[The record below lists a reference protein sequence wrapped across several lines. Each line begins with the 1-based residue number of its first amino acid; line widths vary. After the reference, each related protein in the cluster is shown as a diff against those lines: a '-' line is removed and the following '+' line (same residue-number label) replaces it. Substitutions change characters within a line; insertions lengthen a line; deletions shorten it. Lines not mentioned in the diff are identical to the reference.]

1 MASAIL
7 GNVKEEVTCPICL
20 DLLTQPLSLDCGH
33 SFCQACITSNYES
46 MMSQKE
52 ESSCPVCRISYQF
65 ENLRPNRHV
74 ANIVERLRG
83 VKLNPEE
90 EQKVYHCARHGEKLL
105 LFCKKDKTVICWLCE
120 RSQEHRGHS
129 TFLLEEVV
137 QEYQEKFQEM
147 LQNLKRSREEAE
159 KWKVDIQTER
169 TFWKNK
175 IQSEVENVQIEFGKL
190 RDILQSEEEQEIQ
203 KLKNEEEVIMN
214 SLTESE
220 SELIQQSQLVK
231 DFISD
236 LEHRLGGSTVEM
248 LQDMNDVMRRSKDL
262 MLRKPE
268 TFPKEHRRV
277 FRAPDLK
284 GMLQVSQE
292 LTDVQRYWVHLTL
305 SPSKNPNIVISKDQ
319 RQLRYV
325 THCSRKHVFEYSRK
339 RGNYQGVL
347 GYPPITSG
355 KHYWMVDVSKKKAW
369 YLGLCDKSYFQSSN
383 FQGES
388 ENYQPKCGY
397 WVIGLHTF
405 EHNSFEEYARLPIF
419 EYKAFEEDVHC
430 YPLTL
435 VLSVTVPP
443 QCIGVF
449 LDYEARELSF
459 YNVTNHGFLI
469 YKFSNCSFSEE
480 VFPYFHPVTCPE
492 PMTLHWP
499 SS

>member
-20 DLLTQPLSLDCGH
+20 DLLTKPLSIDCGH

-46 MMSQKE
+46 MMSQKG
-52 ESSCPVCRISYQF
+52 ESSCPVCRISYEF

-83 VKLNPEE
+83 E
-90 EQKVYHCARHGEKLL
+90 
-105 LFCKKDKTVICWLCE
+105 DKQVICWLCE

-129 TFLLEEVV
+129 TFLLKEVV
-137 QEYQEKFQEM
+137 KEYQEKFEEM

-159 KWKVDIQTER
+159 EWKVDIQTER
-169 TFWKNK
+169 TFWK
-175 IQSEVENVQIEFGKL
+175 SEVENVQIEFGKL

-203 KLKNEEEVIMN
+203 NLKNEEEVIMN

-220 SELIQQSQLVK
+220 SELIQQSQVVK

-236 LEHRLGGSTVEM
+236 LEHRLEGSTVEM
-248 LQDMNDVMRRSKDL
+248 LQVRLSDL
-262 MLRKPE
+262 MLRKPK
-268 TFPKEHRRV
+268 TFPKEQRRV

-284 GMLQVSQE
+284 GMLQVSQSE
-292 LTDVQRYWVHLTL
+292 KIHLTL
-305 SPSKNPNIVISKDQ
+305 SPSNNPNIVISEDQ

-325 THCSRKHVFEYSRK
+325 PQYWRK
-339 RGNYQGVL
+339 RGNYHEGVL

-355 KHYWMVDVSKKKAW
+355 KHYWMVDVSRKEAW
-369 YLGLCDKSYFQSSN
+369 YLGLCDRSYFQSSN
-383 FQGES
+383 FQGRS
-388 ENYQPKCGY
+388 KNYQPRCGY

-405 EHNSFEEYARLPIF
+405 EYNVEYNAFGEDAAR
-419 EYKAFEEDVHC
+419 D
-430 YPLTL
+430 PLTL

-443 QCIGVF
+443 QRIGVF

-469 YKFSNCSFSEE
+469 YKFSRCSFPKE
-480 VFPYFHPVTCPE
+480 VFPYFNPGTCPE

>member
-46 MMSQKE
+46 MMSQKG
-52 ESSCPVCRISYQF
+52 ESSCPVCQISYQF
-65 ENLRPNRHV
+65 ENLWPNRQL

-105 LFCKKDKTVICWLCE
+105 LFCNEDKTVICWLCE

-147 LQNLKRSREEAE
+147 LQNLVMAKEEAE

-175 IQSEVENVQIEFGKL
+175 IQSEVENFKVEFGKL
-190 RDILQSEEEQEIQ
+190 RDILNSEEEQEIQ

-220 SELIQQSQLVK
+220 SELIQQSQLVN
-231 DFISD
+231 DVISD
-236 LEHRLGGSTVEM
+236 LERRLGGSTVEM
-248 LQDMNDVMRRSKDL
+248 LQDVNDVMKRHKNL

-268 TFPKEHRRV
+268 TFSKEQRRV

-284 GMLQVSQE
+284 GMLQVSQ
-292 LTDVQRYWVHLTL
+292 VRLTL
-305 SPSKNPNIVISKDQ
+305 SPSINPNIVISKDQ

-325 THCSRKHVFEYSRK
+325 TQYSRK
-339 RGNYQGVL
+339 RGNYHEGVL
-347 GYPPITSG
+347 GYPPVTSG
-355 KHYWMVDVSKKKAW
+355 KHYWMVDVSKKSAW
-369 YLGLCDKSYFQSSN
+369 SLGLCDGKYFESASVPGQSK
-383 FQGES
+383 
-388 ENYQPKCGY
+388 NYQPTCGY
-397 WVIGLHTF
+397 WVIGLHRF
-405 EHNSFEEYARLPIF
+405 LYN
-419 EYKAFEEDVHC
+419 AFCKNGAH
-430 YPLTL
+430 YPLNL
-435 VLSVTVPP
+435 VLSLAVPP
-443 QCIGVF
+443 QHIGVF
-449 LDYEARELSF
+449 LDYETRELSF

-469 YKFSNCSFSEE
+469 HKFSKCFFPKE
-480 VFPYFHPVTCPE
+480 VFPYFNPETCPE

>member
-46 MMSQKE
+46 MMSQKG
-52 ESSCPVCRISYQF
+52 ESSCPVCQISYQF
-65 ENLRPNRHV
+65 ENLWPNRQL

-105 LFCKKDKTVICWLCE
+105 LFCNEDKTVICWLCE

-147 LQNLKRSREEAE
+147 LQNLVMAKEEAE

-175 IQSEVENVQIEFGKL
+175 IQSEVENFKVEFGKL
-190 RDILQSEEEQEIQ
+190 RDILNSEEEQEIQ

-220 SELIQQSQLVK
+220 SELIQQSQLVN
-231 DFISD
+231 DVISD
-236 LEHRLGGSTVEM
+236 LERRLGGSTVEM
-248 LQDMNDVMRRSKDL
+248 LQDVNDVMKRHKNL

-268 TFPKEHRRV
+268 TFSKEQRRV

-284 GMLQVSQE
+284 GMLQVSQGASKSTY
-292 LTDVQRYWVHLTL
+292 LQVSDVLHTDHQMPMFSLGPRSQATTHFVNSNSNSLFLNSQRPLHTL
-305 SPSKNPNIVISKDQ
+305 SGEIQVLPANSH
-319 RQLRYV
+319 RQI
-325 THCSRKHVFEYSRK
+325 H
-339 RGNYQGVL
+339 
-347 GYPPITSG
+347 
-355 KHYWMVDVSKKKAW
+355 
-369 YLGLCDKSYFQSSN
+369 FQ
-383 FQGES
+383 FQG
-388 ENYQPKCGY
+388 
-397 WVIGLHTF
+397 
-405 EHNSFEEYARLPIF
+405 NSTGTQA
-419 EYKAFEEDVHC
+419 AG
-430 YPLTL
+430 T
-435 VLSVTVPP
+435 
-443 QCIGVF
+443 
-449 LDYEARELSF
+449 
-459 YNVTNHGFLI
+459 
-469 YKFSNCSFSEE
+469 
-480 VFPYFHPVTCPE
+480 PY
-492 PMTLHWP
+492 
-499 SS
+499 SKQQ

>member
-20 DLLTQPLSLDCGH
+20 DLLTKPLSIDCGH

-46 MMSQKE
+46 MMSQKG
-52 ESSCPVCRISYQF
+52 ESSCPVCRISYEF

-90 EQKVYHCARHGEKLL
+90 EQKMYHCARHGEKLL
-105 LFCKKDKTVICWLCE
+105 LFCKEDKQVICWLCE

-129 TFLLEEVV
+129 TFLLKEVV
-137 QEYQEKFQEM
+137 KEYQEKFEEM

-159 KWKVDIQTER
+159 EWKVDIQTER

-203 KLKNEEEVIMN
+203 NLKNEEEVIMN

-220 SELIQQSQLVK
+220 SELIQQSQVVK

-236 LEHRLGGSTVEM
+236 LEHRLEGSTVEM
-248 LQDMNDVMRRSKDL
+248 LQDTNDVMRRCKDL
-262 MLRKPE
+262 MLRKPK
-268 TFPKEHRRV
+268 TFPKEQRRV

-284 GMLQVSQE
+284 GMLQVSQK

-305 SPSKNPNIVISKDQ
+305 SPSNNPNIVISEDQ

-325 THCSRKHVFEYSRK
+325 PQYWRK
-339 RGNYQGVL
+339 RGNYHEGVL

-355 KHYWMVDVSKKKAW
+355 KHYWMVDVSRKEAW
-369 YLGLCDKSYFQSSN
+369 YLGLCDRSYFQSSN
-383 FQGES
+383 FQGRS
-388 ENYQPKCGY
+388 KNYQPRCGY

-405 EHNSFEEYARLPIF
+405 EYNVEYNAFGEDAAR
-419 EYKAFEEDVHC
+419 D
-430 YPLTL
+430 PLTL

-443 QCIGVF
+443 QRIGVF

-469 YKFSNCSFSEE
+469 YKFSRCSFPKE
-480 VFPYFHPVTCPE
+480 VFPYFNPGTCPE

>member
-1 MASAIL
+1 MTSAIL

-20 DLLTQPLSLDCGH
+20 DLPTKPLSIDCGH

-46 MMSQKE
+46 MMSQKG
-52 ESSCPVCRISYQF
+52 ESSCPVCQISYQF
-65 ENLRPNRHV
+65 ENLRPNRQL

-83 VKLNPEE
+83 IKLNPEE

-105 LFCKKDKTVICWLCE
+105 LFCKEDKTVICWLCE

-147 LQNLKRSREEAE
+147 WQNLVIAKEEAE

-169 TFWKNK
+169 TFWKSK
-175 IQSEVENVQIEFGKL
+175 IQSEVENVQVEFGKL
-190 RDILQSEEEQEIQ
+190 RDILNSEEEQEIQ

-220 SELIQQSQLVK
+220 SELIQQSQLAK
-231 DFISD
+231 DIISD

-248 LQDMNDVMRRSKDL
+248 LQDMDDFMKRSKDL

-268 TFPKEHRRV
+268 TFPKEQRRV

-292 LTDVQRYWVHLTL
+292 LTDVQRYWIHLTL
-305 SPSKNPNIVISKDQ
+305 SPSNNPNIVISKDQ

-325 THCSRKHVFEYSRK
+325 TQYWRK
-339 RGNYQGVL
+339 RGNYHEGVL

-355 KHYWMVDVSKKKAW
+355 KHYWMVDVSKKSAW
-369 YLGLCDKSYFQSSN
+369 SLGLCDGKYFKSASVPGQSK
-383 FQGES
+383 
-388 ENYQPKCGY
+388 NYQPTCDY
-397 WVIGLHTF
+397 WVIGLHRF
-405 EHNSFEEYARLPIF
+405 QYN
-419 EYKAFEEDVHC
+419 AFWKKGAH

-435 VLSVTVPP
+435 FLSMTVPP
-443 QCIGVF
+443 QRIGVF

-469 YKFSNCSFSEE
+469 HKFSKCSFPKE
-480 VFPYFHPVTCPE
+480 VFPYFNPETCPE
-492 PMTLHWP
+492 PMTLYWP

>member
-20 DLLTQPLSLDCGH
+20 DLPTKPLSIDCGH

-46 MMSQKE
+46 MVSQKG

-83 VKLNPEE
+83 IKLNPEE

-105 LFCKKDKTVICWLCE
+105 LFCKEDKTVICWLCE

-129 TFLLEEVV
+129 TFLLEEVA

-147 LQNLKRSREEAE
+147 LQNLVIAKEEAE

-169 TFWKNK
+169 TFWESK
-175 IQSEVENVQIEFGKL
+175 IQSEVENVQVEFGKL
-190 RDILQSEEEQEIQ
+190 GDILNSEEEQEIQ

-214 SLTESE
+214 RLTESE

-231 DFISD
+231 DVISD
-236 LEHRLGGSTVEM
+236 LERRLEGSTVEM
-248 LQDMNDVMRRSKDL
+248 LKVRLSTSL
-262 MLRKPE
+262 GPE
-268 TFPKEHRRV
+268 VPHSQINYEAYGIIKS
-277 FRAPDLK
+277 PDLK

-305 SPSKNPNIVISKDQ
+305 SPSNNPNIVISKDQ

-325 THCSRKHVFEYSRK
+325 TQYSRK
-339 RGNYQGVL
+339 RGNYHEGVL

-355 KHYWMVDVSKKKAW
+355 KHYWMVDVSKKSAW
-369 YLGLCDKSYFQSSN
+369 SLGLCDRKYFESASVPGQSK
-383 FQGES
+383 
-388 ENYQPKCGY
+388 NYQPKCGY
-397 WVIGLHTF
+397 WVIGLHRF
-405 EHNSFEEYARLPIF
+405 LYYAF
-419 EYKAFEEDVHC
+419 CKNDAH
-430 YPLTL
+430 YPLNL
-435 VLSVTVPP
+435 VLSLTVPP
-443 QCIGVF
+443 QHIGVF
-449 LDYEARELSF
+449 LDYETRELSF

-469 YKFSNCSFSEE
+469 YKFSKCFFPKE
-480 VFPYFHPVTCPE
+480 VFPYFNPETCPE

>member
-20 DLLTQPLSLDCGH
+20 DLLTKPLSIDCGH

-46 MMSQKE
+46 MMSQKG
-52 ESSCPVCRISYQF
+52 ESSCPVCRISYEF

-90 EQKVYHCARHGEKLL
+90 EQKMYHCARHGEKLL
-105 LFCKKDKTVICWLCE
+105 LFCKEDKQVICWLCE

-129 TFLLEEVV
+129 TFLLKEVV
-137 QEYQEKFQEM
+137 KEYQEKFEEM

-159 KWKVDIQTER
+159 EWKVDIQTER
-169 TFWKNK
+169 TFWK
-175 IQSEVENVQIEFGKL
+175 
-190 RDILQSEEEQEIQ
+190 D
-203 KLKNEEEVIMN
+203 
-214 SLTESE
+214 T
-220 SELIQQSQLVK
+220 
-231 DFISD
+231 
-236 LEHRLGGSTVEM
+236 
-248 LQDMNDVMRRSKDL
+248 NDVMRRCKDL
-262 MLRKPE
+262 MLRKPK
-268 TFPKEHRRV
+268 TFPKEQRRV

-284 GMLQVSQE
+284 GMLQVSQK

-305 SPSKNPNIVISKDQ
+305 SPSNNPNIVISEDQ

-325 THCSRKHVFEYSRK
+325 PQYWRK
-339 RGNYQGVL
+339 RGNYHEGVL

-355 KHYWMVDVSKKKAW
+355 KHYWMVDVSRKEAW
-369 YLGLCDKSYFQSSN
+369 YLGLCDRSYFQSSN
-383 FQGES
+383 FQGRS
-388 ENYQPKCGY
+388 KNYQPRCGY

-405 EHNSFEEYARLPIF
+405 EYNVEYNAFGEDAAR
-419 EYKAFEEDVHC
+419 D
-430 YPLTL
+430 PLTL

-443 QCIGVF
+443 QRIGVF

-469 YKFSNCSFSEE
+469 YKFSRCSFPKE
-480 VFPYFHPVTCPE
+480 VFPYFNPGTCPE

>member
-1 MASAIL
+1 MAAAIL

-46 MMSQKE
+46 MMSQKG

-83 VKLNPEE
+83 FKLNPEE

-105 LFCKKDKTVICWLCE
+105 LFCKKDKQVICWLCE

-147 LQNLKRSREEAE
+147 LQNLKRSKEEAE

-190 RDILQSEEEQEIQ
+190 RDVLQSEEEQEIQ
-203 KLKNEEEVIMN
+203 KLKNEEEFIMN

-220 SELIQQSQLVK
+220 SELIRQSQLVK

-236 LEHRLGGSTVEM
+236 LEHRLEGSTVEM
-248 LQDMNDVMRRSKDL
+248 LQVRLSDL

-277 FRAPDLK
+277 FQAPDLK
-284 GMLQVSQE
+284 GMLQLSCNSNFS
-292 LTDVQRYWVHLTL
+292 TIHLTL
-305 SPSKNPNIVISKDQ
+305 SPSNNPNI
-319 RQLRYV
+319 
-325 THCSRKHVFEYSRK
+325 HVFEYSHK
-339 RGNYQGVL
+339 RGNYHEGIL

-369 YLGLCDKSYFQSSN
+369 YLRLCDRSYFQSSN
-383 FQGES
+383 FQGQS
-388 ENYQPKCGY
+388 KNYQPKYGY

-405 EHNSFEEYARLPIF
+405 EYNSFEEY
-419 EYKAFEEDVHC
+419 DVH
-430 YPLTL
+430 YDPLTL

-443 QCIGVF
+443 QHIGVF

-459 YNVTNHGFLI
+459 YNVTNHGFLN
-469 YKFSNCSFSEE
+469 YKFSNCSFSKE
-480 VFPYFHPVTCPE
+480 VFPYFNPVTCPE